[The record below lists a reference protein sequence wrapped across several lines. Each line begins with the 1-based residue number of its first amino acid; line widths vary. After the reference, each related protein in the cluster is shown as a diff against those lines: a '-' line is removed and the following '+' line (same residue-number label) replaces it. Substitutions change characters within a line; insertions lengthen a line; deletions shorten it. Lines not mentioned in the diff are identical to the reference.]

1 MALFLEERGTYLN
14 NKTMTDIEFKQFLHQ
29 MSKEDLDNW
38 LKSKGLPFDSFA
50 NALAG
55 GAIANLAPPF
65 DEYINYTGSLID
77 FYKNF
82 FQRYLQCLEKIDL
95 DTWEFVN
102 SCMSV
107 FIKHN
112 GGPLV
117 DFDLVAECKMLM
129 NSIIKSLS
137 AYFDGSPNMAYRIL
151 EHTFV
156 DKNFHLMKTLPQIQY
171 IGPLYRVRGER
182 NLSAQKELFHTPF
195 ELRNCC
201 GSYRY
206 SILGYPSLYLAG
218 SIEIALAESR
228 IIDNQYSV
236 MLFRSNEILQCI
248 DLSLPSRE
256 LSFWERYSLVL
267 FYPLIF
273 ACGLKV
279 KDESKPFKPE
289 YVIPQLLFQVVSEC
303 SDLMGVSYTST
314 RMENPDYR
322 NGKQRNFVLK
332 VPKADIAKGQSL
344 ELAGKFKCTMPVSP
358 HNNED
363 ALSVENR
370 LGSMELYEIKIN

>member
-1 MALFLEERGTYLN
+1 
-14 NKTMTDIEFKQFLHQ
+14 MTDTEFEQLLHQ
-29 MSKEDLDNW
+29 MRKEDLENW
-38 LKSKGLPFDSFA
+38 HRMKGQPFDTFA
-50 NALAG
+50 NAIAG
-55 GAIANLAPPF
+55 GTIANLAPPF
-65 DEYINYTGSLID
+65 DVYINYTGSLID
-77 FYKNF
+77 FYKDF
-82 FQRYLQCLEKIDL
+82 FQRYLQCLENIDS

-107 FIKHN
+107 FINHN

-129 NSIIKSLS
+129 DSIIKSLS
-137 AYFDGSPNMAYRIL
+137 AYFNGSPNMAYRIL
-151 EHTFV
+151 EHTFA
-156 DKNFHLMKTLPQIQY
+156 DKNFHLLQTLPQIQY
-171 IGPLYRVRGER
+171 LGPLYRVRGVR
-182 NLSAQKELFHTPF
+182 NLSVQKDLFHTPF
-195 ELRNCC
+195 ELRNSC

-218 SIEIALAESR
+218 SIETALAESR

-236 MLFRSNEILQCI
+236 MLFRSNEILRCI

-279 KDESKPFKPE
+279 KEENKPFKPE

-322 NGKQRNFVLK
+322 NGKQRNYVLK
-332 VPKADIAKGQSL
+332 VPNADIAKGQSI

-358 HNNED
+358 HDNED

-370 LGSMELYEIKIN
+370 LGGMELFEIKFN

>member
-1 MALFLEERGTYLN
+1 
-14 NKTMTDIEFKQFLHQ
+14 MTDTEFEQLLHQ

-38 LKSKGLPFDSFA
+38 LRMKGQPFDTFA

-65 DEYINYTGSLID
+65 DVYINYTGSLID

-82 FQRYLQCLEKIDL
+82 FQRYLQCLENIDS

-107 FIKHN
+107 FINHN
-112 GGPLV
+112 SGPLV

-129 NSIIKSLS
+129 DSIIKSLS
-137 AYFDGSPNMAYRIL
+137 AYFNGSPNMAYRIL
-151 EHTFV
+151 EHTFA
-156 DKNFHLMKTLPQIQY
+156 DKNFHLLKTLPQIQY
-171 IGPLYRVRGER
+171 LGPLYRVRGVR
-182 NLSAQKELFHTPF
+182 NLSAQKDLFHTPF
-195 ELRNCC
+195 ELRNIC

-218 SIEIALAESR
+218 SIETALAESR

-248 DLSLPSRE
+248 DLSLPSRK

-279 KDESKPFKPE
+279 K
-289 YVIPQLLFQVVSEC
+289 
-303 SDLMGVSYTST
+303 
-314 RMENPDYR
+314 
-322 NGKQRNFVLK
+322 
-332 VPKADIAKGQSL
+332 
-344 ELAGKFKCTMPVSP
+344 
-358 HNNED
+358 
-363 ALSVENR
+363 
-370 LGSMELYEIKIN
+370 EIGRAHV

>member
-1 MALFLEERGTYLN
+1 
-14 NKTMTDIEFKQFLHQ
+14 MTDTEFEQLLHQ

-38 LKSKGLPFDSFA
+38 LRMKGQPFDTFA

-65 DEYINYTGSLID
+65 DVYINYTGSLID

-82 FQRYLQCLEKIDL
+82 FQRYLQCLENIDS

-107 FIKHN
+107 FINHN
-112 GGPLV
+112 SGPLV

-129 NSIIKSLS
+129 DSIIKSLS
-137 AYFDGSPNMAYRIL
+137 AYFNGSPNMAYRIL
-151 EHTFV
+151 EHTFA
-156 DKNFHLMKTLPQIQY
+156 DKNFHLLKTLPQIQY
-171 IGPLYRVRGER
+171 LGPLYRVRGVR
-182 NLSAQKELFHTPF
+182 NLSAQKDLFHTPF
-195 ELRNCC
+195 ELRNIC

-218 SIEIALAESR
+218 SIETALAESR

-248 DLSLPSRE
+248 DLSLPSRK

-279 KDESKPFKPE
+279 KEENKPFKPE

-303 SDLMGVSYTST
+303 SNLMGVSYTST

-322 NGKQRNFVLK
+322 NGKQRNYVLK
-332 VPKADIAKGQSL
+332 VPNADTAKGQSL

-358 HNNED
+358 HVNED
-363 ALSVENR
+363 AQSVENR
-370 LGSMELYEIKIN
+370 LGGMELFEIKLN

>member
-1 MALFLEERGTYLN
+1 MEEEGTYLN
-14 NKTMTDIEFKQFLHQ
+14 NKTMTDIEFEQFLHQ
-29 MSKEDLDNW
+29 MSKENLDKW
-38 LKSKGLPFDSFA
+38 LRRKGQPFDSFA

-55 GAIANLAPPF
+55 GVIANLAPPF
-65 DEYINYTGSLID
+65 DEYSNYTGSLID

-82 FQRYLQCLEKIDL
+82 FQRYLQCLEKIDS
-95 DTWEFVN
+95 DTWKFVN

-107 FIKHN
+107 FIKHY

-137 AYFDGSPNMAYRIL
+137 AYFNGSPNMAYRIL

-156 DKNFHLMKTLPQIQY
+156 DKNFHLLNTLPQIQY

-218 SIEIALAESR
+218 SIETALAESR
-228 IIDNQYSV
+228 IVDNQYSV
-236 MLFRSNEILQCI
+236 VLFRSNEILQCI

-332 VPKADIAKGQSL
+332 VPKADKAKGQSL

-370 LGSMELYEIKIN
+370 LGDMELYEIKLN

>member
-1 MALFLEERGTYLN
+1 
-14 NKTMTDIEFKQFLHQ
+14 MTDTEFEQFLRQ
-29 MSKEDLDNW
+29 MSKEELDEW
-38 LKSKGLPFDSFA
+38 LRIKGQSFDSFA

-55 GAIANLAPPF
+55 ESIANLAPPF
-65 DEYINYTGSLID
+65 DEYVNYTGSLID
-77 FYKNF
+77 FYKDF
-82 FQRYLQCLEKIDL
+82 FHQYLQSLENIDSN
-95 DTWEFVN
+95 TWEFVN
-102 SCMSV
+102 CSMRAC
-107 FIKHN
+107 IKHK

-117 DFDLVAECKMLM
+117 DFDLVEECKMLM
-129 NSIIKSLS
+129 DSITKSLS

-151 EHTFV
+151 ENTFV
-156 DKNFHLMKTLPQIQY
+156 SKNFHLLMILPQIQY
-171 IGPLYRVRGER
+171 LGPLYRVRSER

-195 ELRNCC
+195 ELRNSC

-218 SIEIALAESR
+218 SIETALAESR
-228 IIDNQYSV
+228 IVDKQYSV
-236 MLFRSNEILQCI
+236 MIFRSNEILQCI

-256 LSFWERYSLVL
+256 LLFWERYSLVL

-279 KDESKPFKPE
+279 KEESKPFKPE
-289 YVIPQLLFQVVSEC
+289 YVIPQLFFQVVSEC
-303 SDLMGVSYTST
+303 SNLMGVSYTST

-332 VPKADIAKGQSL
+332 VPKADKAKGQSL

-358 HNNED
+358 YDNEN
-363 ALSVENR
+363 ALSVERR
-370 LGSMELYEIKIN
+370 LRGMELFEIKLN

>member
-1 MALFLEERGTYLN
+1 
-14 NKTMTDIEFKQFLHQ
+14 MTDIEFEQFLHQ
-29 MSKEDLDNW
+29 MSKEDLDKL

-65 DEYINYTGSLID
+65 DEYSNYPGSLID

-82 FQRYLQCLEKIDL
+82 IQRYLQCLEKIDS
-95 DTWEFVN
+95 DTWMFVN

-107 FIKHN
+107 FIKHY

-137 AYFDGSPNMAYRIL
+137 AYFNGSPNMAYRIL

-156 DKNFHLMKTLPQIQY
+156 DKNFHLLNTLPQIQY

-218 SIEIALAESR
+218 SIETALAESR

-332 VPKADIAKGQSL
+332 VPKADKAKGQSF
-344 ELAGKFKCTMPVSP
+344 ELAGKFKCTIPVSP

-370 LGSMELYEIKIN
+370 LGGMELYEIKLN